1 MHGTKWLVG
10 AALVALSTAPVGAQ
24 GKGFQ
29 PGYTDIGATVG
40 LGNVG
45 GSLALGGRF
54 ERAIKK
60 LPDLGDGT
68 LAFGAAVDYWSYDQR
83 VLNVNWGWSYLAF
96 GGTANY
102 HFKVENKKIDPF
114 IGLGLGFWSASTDF
128 VGAETSQLYFI
139 GRAGIRYFFQEK
151 MALYADAGA
160 SGAAALNVGLV
171 FGLKPAK

>member
-1 MHGTKWLVG
+1 MRGTKWLVG
-10 AALVALSTAPVGAQ
+10 AAVLALSTVPVGAQ

-29 PGYTDIGATVG
+29 PGYTDLGATIG

-45 GSLALGGRF
+45 GALALGGRF
-54 ERAIKK
+54 ETAVKK

-68 LAFGAAVDYWSYDQR
+68 LGFSGSVDYWNYNERFLTVGYDFT
-83 VLNVNWGWSYLAF
+83 YIAF

-102 HFKVENKKIDPF
+102 HFKVQNTKIDPF
-114 IGLGLGFWSASTDF
+114 LGAGLGFSTVSTDF
-128 VGAETSQLYFI
+128 TGAYSSGIYFI
-139 GRAGIRYFFQEK
+139 GRAGIRYFLKEK
-151 MALYADAGA
+151 LALYADAGA